1 MRVTFCAAAIRAA
14 ITAGMIAGLTFS
26 TGGAI
31 FAPAQASVASGYER
45 VQGEGVARITPAE
58 LRQLLRRRKA
68 VIVDVRSL
76 ETYKAGHIKGALS
89 IPIDQVETRFREL
102 PRNKLIATY
111 CS

>member
-1 MRVTFCAAAIRAA
+1 
-14 ITAGMIAGLTFS
+14 MIAGLAFS

-31 FAPAQASVASGYER
+31 FPVQPSFTAGYESG
-45 VQGEGVARITPAE
+45 QGDAAARITPAE
-58 LRQLLRRRKA
+58 LQQLLRRRRA

-76 ETYKAGHIKGALS
+76 ETYKASHIKGALS

-102 PRNKLIATY
+102 PRNKMIATY

>member
-1 MRVTFCAAAIRAA
+1 MRAFCAAATRAA
-14 ITAGMIAGLTFS
+14 ITAGMIAGLACS

-31 FAPAQASVASGYER
+31 LTPVQPSFAAGHKTE
-45 VQGEGVARITPAE
+45 QGDAAARITPAE
-58 LRQLLRRRKA
+58 LLQLVRRRRA

-76 ETYKAGHIKGALS
+76 EAYKASHIKGALS
-89 IPIDQVETRFREL
+89 IPLDQVETRFREL